1 MTLKSSMGGPVVLAE
16 APRLESKSRRE
27 VGLLLPEFQTFIL
40 SEIAFRLADLPGFTV
55 RIKLS
60 GV

>member
-1 MTLKSSMGGPVVLAE
+1 MSGPAVVAE
-16 APRLESKSRRE
+16 APRHESKSRRE
-27 VGLLLPEFQTFIL
+27 VSLLLPEFQTLIL
-40 SEIAFRLADLPGFTV
+40 SEIAFKLAELPGFTV